1 MRPMVAAVAADEPET
16 AAKSPQPTTFKC
28 NRRPGSE
35 FIHGDRPENI
45 SSDSRERNKISPI
58 QMNKG
63 NAASAHELLEPQAVI
78 ARIDPTGDSVKISI
92 PIMPTPSRESPTQ
105 SPLPRNTNNTN
116 NKNRVRYICSMVAI
130 LPHQCQKYRFRKK
143 FWYLLHCSKMRASHG
158 V

>member
-35 FIHGDRPENI
+35 FIHGARPENI
-45 SSDSRERNKISPI
+45 SSDSRERNNISPI
-58 QMNKG
+58 QINRG
-63 NAASAHELLEPQAVI
+63 NAARAHELLEPHAVV

-92 PIMPTPSRESPTQ
+92 PMMPTPSRESPTQ
-105 SPLPRNTNNTN
+105 SPLPRNTNNTS

-130 LPHQCQKYRFRKK
+130 LQHQCQKYCCWKK
-143 FWYLLHCSKMRASHG
+143 LWYLLHCSKMRAYLG
-158 V
+158 E